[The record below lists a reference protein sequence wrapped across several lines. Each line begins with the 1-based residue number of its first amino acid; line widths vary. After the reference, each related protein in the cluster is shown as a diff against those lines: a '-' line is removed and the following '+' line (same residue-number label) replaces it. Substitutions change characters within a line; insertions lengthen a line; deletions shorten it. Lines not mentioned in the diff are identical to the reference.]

1 MLQRL
6 LVGSL
11 LFIATTTSASE
22 RDFQRVR
29 VYRVT
34 VTNLTRAQVFSPP
47 VIATHRSSVRFF
59 ELGAPA
65 SDELAQMAENGN
77 GVPLATHLSTLRE
90 VFEAI
95 STTTPIGPG
104 ASESFEIHSRSH
116 FDRISVGGML
126 VNSNDAFFAIDAR
139 SLPRRRGQT
148 RTLTAIGYDAGSE
161 FNSEDCA
168 FIPGPACGTGSQEHD
183 PGEPEGYVY
192 VSNGIHGLSPVML
205 PSNRY
210 DWHNPVARVKVQRI
224 R

>member
-1 MLQRL
+1 MIQRL
-6 LVGSL
+6 LIGSL
-11 LFIATTTSASE
+11 LLVASAASATV
-22 RDFQRVR
+22 RDYPHVR

-34 VTNLTRAQVFSPP
+34 ITNLTRAQVFSPP
-47 VIATHRSSVRFF
+47 VIASHRSSVRFF
-59 ELGAPA
+59 EIGAPA
-65 SDELAQMAENGN
+65 SEELAAMAENGN
-77 GVPLATHLSTLRE
+77 GVPLATHLSSLPG

-95 STTTPIGPG
+95 STMTPIGPG
-104 ASESFEIHSRSH
+104 ATESFEIRSRSR

-161 FNSEDCA
+161 FNGEDCA
-168 FIPGPACGTGSQEHD
+168 FIPGPACGTGSQERD

-205 PSNRY
+205 PSSRY